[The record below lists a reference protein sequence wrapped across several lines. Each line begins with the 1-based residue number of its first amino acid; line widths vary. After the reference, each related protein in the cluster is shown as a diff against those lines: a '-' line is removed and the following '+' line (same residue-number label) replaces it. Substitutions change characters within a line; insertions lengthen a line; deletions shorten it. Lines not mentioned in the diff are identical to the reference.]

1 MNEFES
7 AETLAGSIRDFEAQQ
22 EDLTLLYYVRND
34 IAKAREQRKKQAD
47 RKTAKVVFKMT
58 QGDHLHQIITDNT
71 QKATNEYDHMIHA
84 YRMPA
89 HDQVTLEAGM
99 ASGEMTE

>member
-1 MNEFES
+1 
-7 AETLAGSIRDFEAQQ
+7 
-22 EDLTLLYYVRND
+22 
-34 IAKAREQRKKQAD
+34 
-47 RKTAKVVFKMT
+47 MT

-99 ASGEMTE
+99 ASGEMTEEKLFKA